1 METEAASL
9 PTTSSA
15 APLEEVSVAEA
26 LAVAV
31 PSEITTMEVV
41 STDPVAASR
50 TWAPQASPPLHNHDC
65 ETTFVVLICSV
76 SAGNPGNSSYSGY
89 GADIPGGS
97 GGGSGGGGS
106 GGSFGKGGC
115 SHFNGGRC

>member
-1 METEAASL
+1 METEAAPL

-15 APLEEVSVAEA
+15 ALLEVVSVAEA
-26 LAVAV
+26 LAV

-50 TWAPQASPPLHNHDC
+50 TWAPQASPPLQNHDC

-97 GGGSGGGGS
+97 GGGGGGS